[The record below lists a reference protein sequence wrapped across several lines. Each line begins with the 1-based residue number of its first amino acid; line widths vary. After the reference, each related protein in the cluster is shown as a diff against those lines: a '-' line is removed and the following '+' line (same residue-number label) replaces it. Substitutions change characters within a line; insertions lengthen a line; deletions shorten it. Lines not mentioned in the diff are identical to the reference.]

1 MILVPAIASL
11 LAVLVGRWQQAIRA
25 EAADGEYVLPIDR
38 LPGSPGL
45 VRFTAVT
52 AILASTAAAGIAVY
66 AGKGQSVNSARALH
80 AAIVAA
86 LATGLPLAGYYA
98 IASWLRSRAIVFT
111 GWLLSLFPLYVY
123 FLLVVLSVAHL
134 ANCAPNASDCP
145 I

>member
-25 EAADGEYVLPIDR
+25 EAADGDYVLPIDR
-38 LPGSPGL
+38 RPGSPGL

-66 AGKGQSVNSARALH
+66 AGKDQSVNSARALH
-80 AAIVAA
+80 AAIVTA

-123 FLLVVLSVAHL
+123 FLLVVLTVAHL